1 MAVHENQLIARLPR
15 KARLSLLKLSEPV
28 QLDLAEI
35 LCDGGKP
42 MRHVYFPIEGFVSMV
57 TLLDGKPVLEVG
69 MVGSEGMIG
78 AQLVLGVTEE
88 PLHAIVQGAGSAWRI
103 KSAVFRR
110 ELSRSSD
117 LRDGLNRYLHVT
129 MTQLASSAACLRFHQ
144 IGPRLARW
152 LLMTQDRA
160 HSNRF
165 YVTHE
170 FLAFMLGVR
179 RVGITQSAAA
189 LQRKGLVE
197 YRRGNITIL
206 NRRGLIEAA
215 CGCYA
220 TDAKAYAQLSR

>member
-1 MAVHENQLIARLPR
+1 MAVLENHLIARLPH
-15 KARLSLLKLSEPV
+15 KTRLSLLKLCEPV
-28 QLDLAEI
+28 QLELAEI

-42 MRHVYFPIEGFVSMV
+42 IRHVYFPIEGFVSMV

-69 MVGSEGMIG
+69 MIGREGMLG
-78 AQLVLGVTEE
+78 AQLVLGATKE
-88 PLHAIVQGAGSAWRI
+88 PLHAIVQGAGTAWRVG
-103 KSAVFRR
+103 SRAFRR
-110 ELSRSSD
+110 ELSRSSELQD
-117 LRDGLNRYLHVT
+117 SLSRYLHVT

-160 HSNRF
+160 RSNRF

-189 LQRKGLVE
+189 LQREGLVE

-206 NRRGLIEAA
+206 NRRGLIKAA

-220 TDAKAYAQLSR
+220 TDAKAYAELLR